1 MLLLLGTLGH
11 GAMLFTKIDLILC
24 YLWAIFDIGQINIGQ
39 FCLILYEERHI
50 NKFKLYG

>member
-24 YLWAIFDIGQINIGQ
+24 YLWAIFDIGHFQLN
-39 FCLILYEERHI
+39 FV
-50 NKFKLYG
+50 